1 MKSSFLVQSQ
11 SSNEVRQ
18 FFGSISY
25 RLLLFYLDSEDN
37 ECLEVKI

>member
-25 RLLLFYLDSEDN
+25 RLLLFYLDLKDN